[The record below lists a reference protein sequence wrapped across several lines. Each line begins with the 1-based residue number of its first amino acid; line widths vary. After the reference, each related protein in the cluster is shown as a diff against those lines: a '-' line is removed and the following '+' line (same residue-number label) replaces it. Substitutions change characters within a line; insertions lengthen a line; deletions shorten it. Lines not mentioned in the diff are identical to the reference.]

1 MPSIKLKI
9 KKILQK
15 IFIHSN
21 TILIEQITNKFAFIS
36 RKEYLISCALNSIEP
51 GISNIKYCNNE
62 IIVSLTTYGKRLYD
76 VYLAIESIMQQTKK
90 PNRIVLWLGNELKET
105 ILPVF
110 LTNQIKRGLEIRY
123 CNDIKSFKK
132 LIPSL
137 KEFPSAVI
145 ITIDDDELY
154 YSDLIENLINEHI
167 KYPELILCARM
178 HLIKLLSNKK
188 LAKYLKWVQESNSTE
203 ISQLNFPTGT
213 GGVLYPPNCFNNE
226 VFNENVFLDI
236 CKYADDVWFKAMALL
251 NNTSCKK
258 IFTHNKNGNDFYHN
272 IQESG
277 LVDIN
282 IGQNM
287 NDIQLKAVFDKYNL
301 YEKLIIR

>member
-110 LTNQIKRGLEIRY
+110 LTK
-123 CNDIKSFKK
+123 
-132 LIPSL
+132 
-137 KEFPSAVI
+137 
-145 ITIDDDELY
+145 
-154 YSDLIENLINEHI
+154 
-167 KYPELILCARM
+167 
-178 HLIKLLSNKK
+178 
-188 LAKYLKWVQESNSTE
+188 
-203 ISQLNFPTGT
+203 
-213 GGVLYPPNCFNNE
+213 
-226 VFNENVFLDI
+226 
-236 CKYADDVWFKAMALL
+236 
-251 NNTSCKK
+251 
-258 IFTHNKNGNDFYHN
+258 
-272 IQESG
+272 
-277 LVDIN
+277 
-282 IGQNM
+282 
-287 NDIQLKAVFDKYNL
+287 
-301 YEKLIIR
+301 